1 MLSRALASKSGSAA
15 MMARTMVP
23 RLARPTA
30 LRSMP
35 MARNTAAPRQ
45 MFVRLQHATKPAGAT
60 HQVFKPLDTFP
71 RRHIGPDDAD
81 KAAMLKSI
89 GLKDIDELLS
99 KTIPPAIRSPK
110 ALALSEGV
118 PERELLKRLKSIAS
132 KNKVYR
138 SYIGM
143 GYTDTVVPN
152 VILRNVLENPAW
164 YTQYTPYQP
173 EISQGRLESLLN
185 FQTMVSDMTG
195 LPIANASLLD
205 EGTAAAEAML
215 MCWQSGRR
223 AKNTFIVDE
232 NCHPQT
238 IACLKTR
245 AESFNINVV
254 VANVFNFKFEE
265 HKKDLAGVLLQYPN
279 TRGTVHDYEALT
291 ATVHAAGGKVAV
303 ATDLMALA
311 VLKAPGEF
319 GADIALGNSQRFG
332 VPLGF
337 GGPHAAFFACKDDQ
351 KRRMPGRLIGVSK
364 DAQGKPALRL
374 ALQTREQ
381 HIRREK
387 ATSNICTAQA
397 LLANMSAM
405 YAVYHGPE
413 GIKNIANR
421 IHNMTS
427 VLAQGLRTAGYTIE
441 NDGAFFDTLSVKV
454 ESSSAVL
461 QKALEKQINLR
472 AINAHTVSMT
482 LDESVTQ
489 QDVADLFSV
498 FSKEGQQINLEQV
511 LDAPSGIPVPL
522 KRASPYLQHP
532 VFNSYR
538 SETEM
543 LRYIHQLQSRD
554 LSLVHSMIPLGS
566 CTMKLN
572 ATTEMVPV
580 TWPEFGNIHPFAPE
594 DQTEGYRIML
604 DEFSKDLAEITGF
617 DEVSLQPNSGAQGE
631 YAGLRAIGAY
641 HEARGESHRN
651 VCLIPISAHGTNPAS
666 AAMAG
671 MDVVIVKCDNN
682 GNLDMADLKAKAEK
696 HKDKLAAF
704 MVTYPSTFGM
714 FEPGVVEAC
723 ETVHKYGGQVYMD
736 GANLNAQIGLTKPA
750 EIGADVCHMN
760 LHKTF
765 CIPHGGGGPGMGP
778 IACKEHLAPHLP
790 GHPVVKTGG
799 QNAIGPVSAAPYGS
813 ASILPISWAYIK
825 MMGSEGMTEA
835 TKTALLSANYMRA
848 RLADH
853 YDILYTNENGMCGH
867 EFIVDIRPFVPK
879 GIEAIDV
886 AKRLQ
891 DYGFHSPTMSFPVTN
906 TLMVEPT
913 ESESKAE
920 LDRFCDA
927 MIAIRKEI
935 QDVIDGKV
943 NKENNVLKNSPHS
956 LEVMMGDKWDHPYTR
971 EEAAFPMAHL
981 RQNKFWPSVARVD
994 DAWGDRNL
1002 MCTCPSPEEYLDE

>member
-1 MLSRALASKSGSAA
+1 
-15 MMARTMVP
+15 
-23 RLARPTA
+23 
-30 LRSMP
+30 
-35 MARNTAAPRQ
+35 
-45 MFVRLQHATKPAGAT
+45 
-60 HQVFKPLDTFP
+60 
-71 RRHIGPDDAD
+71 
-81 KAAMLKSI
+81 
-89 GLKDIDELLS
+89 
-99 KTIPPAIRSPK
+99 
-110 ALALSEGV
+110 
-118 PERELLKRLKSIAS
+118 
-132 KNKVYR
+132 
-138 SYIGM
+138 
-143 GYTDTVVPN
+143 
-152 VILRNVLENPAW
+152 
-164 YTQYTPYQP
+164 
-173 EISQGRLESLLN
+173 
-185 FQTMVSDMTG
+185 
-195 LPIANASLLD
+195 
-205 EGTAAAEAML
+205 
-215 MCWQSGRR
+215 
-223 AKNTFIVDE
+223 
-232 NCHPQT
+232 
-238 IACLKTR
+238 
-245 AESFNINVV
+245 
-254 VANVFNFKFEE
+254 
-265 HKKDLAGVLLQYPN
+265 
-279 TRGTVHDYEALT
+279 
-291 ATVHAAGGKVAV
+291 
-303 ATDLMALA
+303 
-311 VLKAPGEF
+311 
-319 GADIALGNSQRFG
+319 
-332 VPLGF
+332 
-337 GGPHAAFFACKDDQ
+337 
-351 KRRMPGRLIGVSK
+351 
-364 DAQGKPALRL
+364 
-374 ALQTREQ
+374 
-381 HIRREK
+381 
-387 ATSNICTAQA
+387 
-397 LLANMSAM
+397 
-405 YAVYHGPE
+405 
-413 GIKNIANR
+413 
-421 IHNMTS
+421 
-427 VLAQGLRTAGYTIE
+427 
-441 NDGAFFDTLSVKV
+441 
-454 ESSSAVL
+454 
-461 QKALEKQINLR
+461 
-472 AINAHTVSMT
+472 
-482 LDESVTQ
+482 
-489 QDVADLFSV
+489 
-498 FSKEGQQINLEQV
+498 
-511 LDAPSGIPVPL
+511 
-522 KRASPYLQHP
+522 
-532 VFNSYR
+532 
-538 SETEM
+538 
-543 LRYIHQLQSRD
+543 
-554 LSLVHSMIPLGS
+554 
-566 CTMKLN
+566 
-572 ATTEMVPV
+572 MVPV

-641 HEARGESHRN
+641 HESRGEAHRN

-696 HKDKLAAF
+696 YKDRLAAF

-835 TKTALLSANYMRA
+835 TKTALLNANYMRA

-956 LEVMMGDKWDHPYTR
+956 LEVMMSDKWDHPYTR